1 MTRGETLEKAVL
13 TEDLGHTFNRYSTI
27 KIPPWSYL
35 IRYKRLLN
43 WILSDELRS
52 YNSGGHVSRWG
63 KSSEIGYSTLGVFNI
78 WNSNV
83 RESSYSYG
91 TFSSF
96 WTWKKQAY

>member
-35 IRYKRLLN
+35 IRYKTLLN

-52 YNSGGHVSRWG
+52 YNKTAVVTSPDEGNLV
-63 KSSEIGYSTLGVFNI
+63 K
-78 WNSNV
+78 
-83 RESSYSYG
+83 
-91 TFSSF
+91 
-96 WTWKKQAY
+96 